1 MQAIGS
7 QADGNAKVRNLKTD
21 CILSGDALSCSF
33 VVKHKETKMPVTRDW
48 IDETCDIRGINALCA
63 DGFDE
68 AILGMLG
75 DVVAYSTKKILDIL
89 MEQGLSYEDAQEHFD
104 FNIAGS
110 MGEGYPVYIDDL
122 EH

>member
-1 MQAIGS
+1 MPLTGS
-7 QADGNAKVRNLKTD
+7 QEDGNLKAGKAKTD

-48 IDETCDIRGINALCA
+48 IDETCDTRGISALCA

-75 DVVAYSTKKILDIL
+75 DVVAYSTKKIIDIL
-89 MEQGLSYEDAQEHFD
+89 MEQGLSYEEAQEHFD

-110 MGEGYPVYIDDL
+110 MGEG
-122 EH
+122 